1 MGLLEN
7 THLIAAEDCI
17 VLRRVAFLI
26 VLLTV
31 LPLRADDGFV
41 SLFNG
46 KDLTGWKGDSELWSV
61 EDGCITGKTRGK
73 DHLEYNKFLIWDGVV
88 ADFEFRCEFRLEGN
102 NNSGVQYRS
111 KQDKTRGDWVVVG
124 YQADIHPKAE
134 FTGMLYDEKGRG
146 IVAKRG
152 EHVVVTP
159 AGKKEATALDGEFK
173 AVDLTKWHEL
183 TIIAKDNRL
192 IHKLDGKVSVDI
204 TDNQESEREM
214 EGVIA
219 FQVHRGEAMKAQFRN
234 IRLKKFKANPEKAA
248 DTPAS
253 KPTAKKTTPKKPR
266 GKASAKGKAK
276 KNQTAKA
283 RPEHAKPNWIWLSE
297 GDKPAKSVYFRKEV
311 NSSGVGA
318 ARLYAACD
326 DVMKI
331 YVDGKLVREHDTW
344 QTPVFVDISKHLD
357 LDSPQ
362 KNHVIAVEALNGAS
376 AAGLLVKLDLESG
389 WRDAWS
395 IVTDESWQASKVA
408 EEGWK
413 TVGFKPAKPWA
424 KPEIVAAIGGGPWA
438 QAITEATLA
447 AVAPL
452 KEPTATPI
460 DMLKVA
466 KGFDVELLYSVPKDK
481 SGSWVNICHDPKG
494 RLIVSDQYGS
504 LYRLTPA
511 GILGA
516 KELGIEKINV
526 DIGEAQGLLWAFD
539 SLYVSVNRGKK
550 YASGLYRVRDTDG
563 DDQLDSVETLRELQG
578 GGEHGPHA
586 VLPHP
591 DGKSLVVICGNGTT
605 LPEVS
610 SSRVPLT
617 WDEDQLLPRVQGRF
631 MRGKRAPGGFIC
643 RIDPDGKNWELMATG
658 FRNEF
663 DGAYNADG
671 ELFAYDAD
679 MEWDFNLPW
688 YRPTR
693 ICHVLSGAEFGWRSG
708 GGKWPTYYADSVPPV
723 VNIGPGSP
731 TGVTFGYGAKFPAKY
746 QKALFACDWSYGKLY
761 AVHLD
766 PNGATYT
773 GKLEEFI
780 TGTPL
785 PLTDA
790 IINPHDGAM
799 YFLIGGRRVQ
809 SGLYKV
815 TYSGAESTKPVSA
828 HDDEGANLRAARQKL
843 EELHSVDNS
852 TVQVRDDSRTDPFA
866 QARNSPLV
874 QVGSSDRAIRYA
886 ARIALEHGSKDWN
899 LDKIVYATPQT
910 VLTATLVLARRFERE
925 SRGKEPDIDSPI
937 PDWTNGRGDEEVHR
951 KLARKDILDALDKF
965 DWKMLTHDQKLELLR
980 VLTLTFVRIG
990 PPDAEQRETLSKR
1003 ATAAFPAGSREL
1015 NSEIAQLLV
1024 YLQAPEAAEKIVPAL
1039 VESPTQEEQIDLAR
1053 TLRHLKVGWT
1063 LDLRKAYFEWFVRA
1077 ASYRGGA
1084 SFATFVNNIRTE
1096 AIATLT
1102 DEEKVQLKSILEAKP
1117 ENDAP
1122 TFTAKPRK
1130 FVKEW
1135 DMQQLVPLVQTGL
1148 NQRDFDN
1155 GRKLFGAAACFACH
1169 RFDNQGGAVGPDLTQ
1184 LSGRFSA
1191 RDILESVVEPSKQ
1204 ISDQYGAVQIVTLD
1218 GKVVTGRIINLAGD
1232 SYRVQTNMLDPGTL
1246 VGVDR
1251 KQIDVM
1257 MPSKTSMMPKGLL
1270 NTLSEEEVLDLMAY
1284 LLSRGDRS
1292 NTMFKK

>member
-1 MGLLEN
+1 MLQRVVL
-7 THLIAAEDCI
+7 LIAIFTTSSLFAEDE
-17 VLRRVAFLI
+17 
-26 VLLTV
+26 
-31 LPLRADDGFV
+31 FV

-46 KDLTGWKGDSELWSV
+46 KDLTGWKGDPELWSV

-73 DHLEYNKFLIWDGVV
+73 SHLEYNKFLIWDGVV
-88 ADFEFRCEFRLEGN
+88 SDFEFRCEFRLEGA

-111 KQDKTRGDWVVVG
+111 KHDKTRGDWVVVG
-124 YQADIHPKAE
+124 YQADIHPNPP

-146 IVAKRG
+146 IIAKRG
-152 EHVVVTP
+152 QQVVVTP
-159 AGKKEATALDGEFK
+159 TGRKDANELAGEVKAL
-173 AVDLTKWHEL
+173 DLTKWHEL
-183 TIIAKDNRL
+183 TIIAKGNRL
-192 IHKLDGKVSVDI
+192 IHKVDGMLAVDV
-204 TDNQESEREM
+204 TDNQKSQREM

-234 IRLKKFKANPEKAA
+234 IRLKKDEDEEKPADNKDNKAA
-248 DTPAS
+248 SS
-253 KPTAKKTTPKKPR
+253 KQTQAKQTQTKKKLAKK
-266 GKASAKGKAK
+266 AQAKGK
-276 KNQTAKA
+276 
-283 RPEHAKPNWIWLSE
+283 RPEAAKPNWIWLAD
-297 GDKPAKSVYFRKEV
+297 GDEPAKSVYFRKEV
-311 NSSGVGA
+311 NSGGVGA

-326 DVMKI
+326 DAMKI
-331 YVDGKLVREHDTW
+331 FVDGELVREHNTW

-362 KNHVIAVEALNGAS
+362 KNHVIAVEAHNGAS

-395 IVTDESWQASKVA
+395 VITDESWQASTQP

-413 TVGFKPAKPWA
+413 KIGFKPARPWA

-438 QAITEATLA
+438 KAITEATLA
-447 AVAPL
+447 AAAPL

-460 DMLKVA
+460 EMLKVA
-466 KGFDVELLYSVPKDK
+466 KGFDVELLHSVSKAED
-481 SGSWVNICHDPKG
+481 GSWVNMCHDPKG

-504 LYRLTPA
+504 LYRVTPP

-516 KELGIEKINV
+516 EELKVEKINA

-591 DGKSLVVICGNGTT
+591 DGKSLVIICGNGTT
-605 LPEVS
+605 LPDVS
-610 SSRVPLT
+610 SSLVPQT
-617 WDEDQLLPRVQGRF
+617 WDEDLLLPRVQGRF

-643 RIDPDGKNWELMATG
+643 RVDPDGKNWELMATG

-693 ICHVLSGAEFGWRSG
+693 ICHVISGAEFGWRSG
-708 GGKWPTYYADSVPPV
+708 GGKWPTYYPDSVPPA

-766 PNGATYT
+766 PSGATYN

-790 IINPHDGAM
+790 IINPQDGAM

-815 TYSGAESTKPVSA
+815 TYSGSESTASIDA
-828 HDDEGANLRAARQKL
+828 HNSEQAELRATRQKL
-843 EELHSVDNS
+843 EALHAGEHPDAVDIAW
-852 TVQVRDDSRTDPFA
+852 PHLG
-866 QARNSPLV
+866 SP
-874 QVGSSDRAIRYA
+874 DRFVRYA
-886 ARIALEHGSKDWN
+886 ARVAIEHRPLDEWKNRALSEKD
-899 LDKIVYATPQT
+899 PQT
-910 VLTATLVLARRFERE
+910 VLTALMAIARKFQR
-925 SRGKEPDIDSPI
+925 SDRGKEPDIDTPI
-937 PDWTNGRGDEEVHR
+937 PEWPAAASDSNAGTRR
-951 KLARKDILDALDKF
+951 QILESLDRLNWF
-965 DWKMLTHDQKLELLR
+965 RLTVEQKVQVLR
-980 VLTLTFVRIG
+980 VLTLNFLRIG
-990 PPDAEQRETLSKR
+990 PPDAEER
-1003 ATAAFPAGSREL
+1003 ADIIDRGGATFPTGVSEL
-1015 NSEIAQLLV
+1015 DIEIGQLMV
-1024 YLQAPEAAEKIVPAL
+1024 YLQAPYAAAAL
-1039 VESPTQEEQIDLAR
+1039 VEALENAPTQEEQIRFAAM
-1053 TLRHLKVGWT
+1053 LRLLKTGWS
-1063 LDLRKAYFEWFVRA
+1063 DELRERYFQWFVRA
-1077 ASYRGGA
+1077 STYRGGA
-1084 SFATFVNNIRTE
+1084 SFTTFVSNIRAE
-1096 AIATLT
+1096 AITMLS
-1102 DEEKVQLKSILEAKP
+1102 DEEKAHLKPILEAKP
-1117 ENDAP
+1117 ENDTP
-1122 TFTAKPRK
+1122 VFTAKPRP

-1135 DMQQLVPLVQTGL
+1135 TMQELVPLVQAGL
-1148 NQRDFDN
+1148 KNRDFDK

-1232 SYRVQTNMLDPGTL
+1232 SYRIQTNMLDPGAL

-1270 NTLSEEEVLDLMAY
+1270 NTLNQDEVLDLMAY

-1292 NTMFKK
+1292 NAMFRN

>member
-1 MGLLEN
+1 M
-7 THLIAAEDCI
+7 
-17 VLRRVAFLI
+17 LRRVTLLI

-31 LPLRADDGFV
+31 LPLHADDGFV
-41 SLFNG
+41 DLFNG
-46 KDLTGWKGDSELWSV
+46 KDLSGWKGDSELWSV

-73 DHLEYNKFLIWDGVV
+73 DHLEYNKFLIWDGVA
-88 ADFEFRCEFRLEGN
+88 ADFEFRCEFRLEGK

-111 KQDKTRGDWVVVG
+111 KHDKTRGDWVVVG

-152 EHVVVTP
+152 QKVVVTP
-159 AGKKEATALDGEFK
+159 AGKKEATALGGEFK

-183 TIIAKDNRL
+183 TIIAKGNRL
-192 IHKLDGKVSVDI
+192 IHKLDGKVAVDI
-204 TDNQESEREM
+204 TDNQESEREL

-219 FQVHRGEAMKAQFRN
+219 FQVHRGEAMKAQFRK
-234 IRLKKFKANPEKAA
+234 IRLKNFGSS
-248 DTPAS
+248 AS
-253 KPTAKKTTPKKPR
+253 TKNSEPAKKPAAKKAPGKKPR
-266 GKASAKGKAK
+266 GKASAKKQAAK
-276 KNQTAKA
+276 P
-283 RPEHAKPNWIWLSE
+283 RPEHAKPNWIWLAE
-297 GDKPAKSVYFRKEV
+297 GDEPAKSVFFRIEV

-331 YVDGKLVREHDTW
+331 YVDGKLVREHDSW
-344 QTPVFVDISKHLD
+344 QTPVFVDISRHLD

-362 KNHVIAVEALNGAS
+362 KNHVIAVEARNGTS

-395 IVTDESWQASKVA
+395 IVTDESWQASQRPEA
-408 EEGWK
+408 GWK
-413 TVGFKPAKPWA
+413 KIGFKPAKPWV

-438 QAITEATLA
+438 KAITEATLA
-447 AVAPL
+447 AAAPL

-460 DMLKVA
+460 EMLKVA
-466 KGFDVELLYSVPKDK
+466 KGFDVELLYSVPKDE
-481 SGSWVNICHDPKG
+481 SGSWVNMCHDPKG
-494 RLIVSDQYGS
+494 RLIVSDQYGA

-516 KELGIEKINV
+516 TELGVEKINV

-563 DDQLDSVETLRELQG
+563 DDKLDSVETLRELKG

-591 DGKSLVVICGNGTT
+591 DGKSLVIICGNGTT

-610 SSRVPLT
+610 SSRVPQT

-643 RIDPDGKNWELMATG
+643 RVDPDGKNWELMATG

-693 ICHVLSGAEFGWRSG
+693 ICHVVSGAEFGWRSG
-708 GGKWPTYYADSVPPV
+708 GGKWPTYYPDSVPPV
-723 VNIGPGSP
+723 VDIGPGSP

-766 PNGATYT
+766 PKGATYS

-780 TGTPL
+780 AGTPL

-815 TYSGAESTKPVSA
+815 TYSGAESTAPASG
-828 HDDEGANLRAARQKL
+828 HDTQHADTRATRQKL
-843 EELHSVDNS
+843 EALHAGDHAGAI
-852 TVQVRDDSRTDPFA
+852 DAAWPH
-866 QARNSPLV
+866 L
-874 QVGSSDRAIRYA
+874 GSSDRFVRYA
-886 ARIALEHGSKDWN
+886 ARVAIEHRPLTEWKDRALSEKD
-899 LDKIVYATPQT
+899 PQT
-910 VLTATLVLARRFERE
+910 ALSALMAMTRKFQR
-925 SRGKEPDIDSPI
+925 SDKGKEPNIDTATPNWAVNS
-937 PDWTNGRGDEEVHR
+937 GDQNWSERRE
-951 KLARKDILDALDKF
+951 ILEALDRLN
-965 DWKMLTHDQKLELLR
+965 WANLTVEQKVQLMR
-980 VLTLTFVRIG
+980 VLTLTFLRVG
-990 PPDAEQRETLSKR
+990 PPDGEERTDIIGRGGAEFPTG
-1003 ATAAFPAGSREL
+1003 AADL
-1015 NSEIAQLLV
+1015 DVEIGQLMV
-1024 YLQAPEAAEKIVPAL
+1024 YLQAPYAAYAL
-1039 VESPTQEEQIDLAR
+1039 VEALENAPTQEEQIRFAAM
-1053 TLRHLKVGWT
+1053 LRLLKTGW
-1063 LDLRKAYFEWFVRA
+1063 DDELRERYFKWFVQ
-1077 ASYRGGA
+1077 ASTYRGGA
-1084 SFATFVNNIRTE
+1084 SFATFISNIRTE

-1102 DEEKVQLKSILEAKP
+1102 EGEKARLKPILDAKT

-1135 DMQQLVPLVQTGL
+1135 TMQQLVPLVQTGL
-1148 NQRDFDN
+1148 KNRDFDK
-1155 GRKLFGAAACFACH
+1155 GRRLFGAAACFACH

-1204 ISDQYGAVQIVTLD
+1204 ISDQYGAVQIVTQD

-1232 SYRVQTNMLDPGTL
+1232 SYRIQTNMLDPGAL

-1270 NTLSEEEVLDLMAY
+1270 NTLDEDEVKDLMAY

-1292 NTMFKK
+1292 NAMFKK

>member
-1 MGLLEN
+1 M
-7 THLIAAEDCI
+7 
-17 VLRRVAFLI
+17 LRRVAFLI
-26 VLLTV
+26 VLLAV
-31 LPLRADDGFV
+31 IPLRADDGFV
-41 SLFNG
+41 DLFNG
-46 KDLTGWKGDSELWSV
+46 KDLSGWKGDSELWSV
-61 EDGCITGKTRGK
+61 ENGCITGKTKGK

-111 KQDKTRGDWVVVG
+111 KHDKTRGDWVVVG

-152 EHVVVTP
+152 QKVVVTP
-159 AGKKEATALDGEFK
+159 EGKKEATALEGEFK
-173 AVDLTKWHEL
+173 ALDLTKWHEL
-183 TIIAKDNRL
+183 TIIAQGNRL
-192 IHKLDGKVSVDI
+192 IHKLDGKVAVDI

-214 EGVIA
+214 EGVVA

-234 IRLKKFKANPEKAA
+234 IRLKKFSTVALKKVATK
-248 DTPAS
+248 PAS
-253 KPTAKKTTPKKPR
+253 GPAAKKPAGKKTPTKKP
-266 GKASAKGKAK
+266 KGKAAAK
-276 KNQTAKA
+276 AAKA
-283 RPEHAKPNWIWLSE
+283 RPEHAKPNWIWLAE
-297 GDKPAKSVYFRKEV
+297 GDEPAKAVYFRKEV
-311 NSSGVGA
+311 DSGGVGA

-326 DVMKI
+326 DSMKI
-331 YVDGKLVREHDTW
+331 YVDGELVRTHATW
-344 QTPVFVDISKHLD
+344 QTPVFVDISKHMD

-362 KNHVIAVEALNGAS
+362 KKHVIAVEAHNGES
-376 AAGLLVKLDLESG
+376 VAGLLVKLDLESG

-395 IVTDESWQASKVA
+395 VVTDESWQASKTPEA
-408 EEGWK
+408 GWK
-413 TVGFKPAKPWA
+413 KIGFKPTKPWA

-438 QAITEATLA
+438 KAITEATLA
-447 AVAPL
+447 AAAPL

-466 KGFDVELLYSVPKDK
+466 KGFDVELLYSVPKDED
-481 SGSWVNICHDPKG
+481 GSWVNMCHDPKG

-516 KELGIEKINV
+516 QELGIEKINV
-526 DIGEAQGLLWAFD
+526 AIGEAQGLLWAFD
-539 SLYVSVNRGKK
+539 SLYVSVNRGKQ
-550 YASGLYRVRDTDG
+550 YASGVYRVRDTDG

-591 DGKSLVVICGNGTT
+591 DGKSLVIICGNGTT

-610 SSRVPLT
+610 SSRVPQS
-617 WDEDQLLPRVQGRF
+617 WDEDLLLPRVQGRF

-643 RIDPDGKNWELMATG
+643 RVDPDGKNWELMATG

-693 ICHVLSGAEFGWRSG
+693 ICHVISGAEFGWRSG
-708 GGKWPTYYADSVPPV
+708 GGKWPTYYPDSVPPV

-761 AVHLD
+761 AVHMS
-766 PNGATYT
+766 PKGATYSGT
-773 GKLEEFI
+773 LEEFI

-815 TYSGAESTKPVSA
+815 TYSGAESTKPVSG
-828 HDDEGANLRAARQKL
+828 HDEKGSELRAARQEL
-843 EELHSVDNS
+843 ESLHAGDHSAAAERAWPQLGSQDRSV
-852 TVQVRDDSRTDPFA
+852 
-866 QARNSPLV
+866 
-874 QVGSSDRAIRYA
+874 RYA
-886 ARIALEHGSKDWN
+886 ARIALEHRPRSEWQAAAIGEKN
-899 LDKIVYATPQT
+899 PQAL
-910 VLTATLVLARRFERE
+910 LTALLALARTWERE
-925 SRGKEPDIDSPI
+925 DKGKEPNIDAPI
-937 PDWTNGRGDEEVHR
+937 PEWGTAEASRAERALSV
-951 KLARKDILDALDKF
+951 KQILDALSRL
-965 DWKMLTHDQKLELLR
+965 DWDELSHSQRLEVLR
-980 VLTLTFVRIG
+980 VLSLAFTRIG
-990 PPDAEQRETLSKR
+990 PPNEKERKGLIDLCVDAL
-1003 ATAAFPAGSREL
+1003 PAKSREL
-1015 NSEIAQLLV
+1015 NSEIASLLV
-1024 YLQAPEAAEKIVPAL
+1024 YLQAPYAAEKIVSL
-1039 VESPTQEEQIDLAR
+1039 LTESPTQEEQIDLAR
-1053 TLRHLKVGWT
+1053 TLRHLKIGWT
-1063 LDLRKAYFEWFVRA
+1063 LESRQAYFEWFVRA

-1084 SFATFVNNIRTE
+1084 SFATFVNNIRSE

-1102 DEEKVQLKSILEAKP
+1102 DDEKVQLKSILEAKP
-1117 ENDAP
+1117 ETDAP
-1122 TFTAKPRK
+1122 VFTAKPRK

-1135 DMQQLVPLVQTGL
+1135 TMQQLVPLVQTGL
-1148 NQRDFDN
+1148 KNRDFDK
-1155 GRKLFGAAACFACH
+1155 GRRLFGAAACFACH
-1169 RFDNQGGAVGPDLTQ
+1169 RFDNQGGAVGPDLTI

-1232 SYRVQTNMLDPGTL
+1232 SYRVQTNMLDPGAL
-1246 VGVDR
+1246 VGIDR

-1270 NTLSEEEVLDLMAY
+1270 NTLNEEDVLDLMAY

-1292 NTMFKK
+1292 NAMFKE